1 MNSGLQTNLILG
13 SIVYTLL
20 GLVLMV
26 VCVSA
31 VNMFFK
37 LNLKKE
43 ILDEHNV
50 ASGIVLAG
58 IFISIAIII
67 ASAING

>member
-1 MNSGLQTNLILG
+1 MNSGLQTDLFLG

-20 GLVLMV
+20 GLVLMIVSVTV
-26 VCVSA
+26 VNA
-31 VNMFFK
+31 IFN